1 MNRKFTSRHG
11 AVMTEPIIVIG
22 FFAIISVFLLRM
34 FASTEKVRSDA
45 DEISKAVIRAE
56 SAAEWAMASDN
67 DEEIMDFGFQ
77 ELTVNGV
84 KHLVMYYDKNWR
96 ETPRPE
102 KYMMTL
108 NVTEEERPEGTM
120 IFYNFRVSEVNIFDN
135 SGELYSLTAKKY
147 LRGGKEG

>member
-1 MNRKFTSRHG
+1 M
-11 AVMTEPIIVIG
+11 AEPVIVIG

-45 DEISKAVIRAE
+45 DEISKAVIIAE
-56 SAAEWAMASDN
+56 SAAEWAMASD
-67 DEEIMDFGFQ
+67 DEDEIMDLGFQ
-77 ELTVNGV
+77 ELTVNGE
-84 KHLVMYYDKNWR
+84 KGLVMYYDRNWR

-102 KYMMTL
+102 RYMMTL
-108 NVTEEERPEGTM
+108 KITKENRPEGTM
-120 IFYNFRVSEVNIFDN
+120 ILYNFRVSEVNIFDN